1 MDPNN
6 QMNRYIFKL
15 LITDNIL
22 QINRVTDTNENI
34 KLNIQSQSENR
45 ILSKHKCLR
54 RIPNY
59 IF

>member
-34 KLNIQSQSENR
+34 KLKYTKSI
-45 ILSKHKCLR
+45 
-54 RIPNY
+54 
-59 IF
+59 